1 MDAGKFRR
9 IPVWMGVRVDAVSR
23 HDTGNVLYYIIPRV
37 YKYEYSRFLG

>member
-9 IPVWMGVRVDAVSR
+9 IWYGWGLGWMRY
-23 HDTGNVLYYIIPRV
+23 HDTIQAMYYIIPRV